1 MPAGALAFH
10 NAAFGAGTGPIH
22 FDNTDCSGS
31 EDSLINCSRSSF
43 IRCNSGHSEDA
54 GVRCQGIYFYVPIWS
69 EHHLLQCGSY
79 IFNSS
84 LQLLPVATVLMV
96 MFVWWE
102 APISMRVEWRCA
114 SMTNGGQCVMTSGAA
129 LMLL

>member
-31 EDSLINCSRSSF
+31 EDSLIKCSRSSF

-84 LQLLPVATVLMV
+84 LQ
-96 MFVWWE
+96 
-102 APISMRVEWRCA
+102 
-114 SMTNGGQCVMTSGAA
+114 
-129 LMLL
+129 